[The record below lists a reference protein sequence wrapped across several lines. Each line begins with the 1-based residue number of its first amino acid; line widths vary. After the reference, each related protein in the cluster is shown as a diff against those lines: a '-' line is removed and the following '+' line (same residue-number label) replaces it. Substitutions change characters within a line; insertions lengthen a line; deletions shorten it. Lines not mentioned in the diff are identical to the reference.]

1 MSKPSAAIL
10 LLSLLLAGC
19 VTTGDKPR
27 KVDPEAA
34 RDAYIQL
41 GIGYLQ
47 KGETERAKQPLSEA
61 LKLDPRSAAANMVL
75 ALVFQQEGEYPA
87 AEQHFRAA
95 LSADPANARILNNYG
110 AFLLD
115 RERYAEALSYFQK
128 AAEDTL
134 YSERSRVFENMGIT
148 YMRMGDAA
156 SARENLERSLRLNG
170 RQPRALFELA
180 QLEFDA
186 GEFVP
191 AWNHY
196 RRFDQLSTQNAAS
209 LWLGVRLAR
218 RFEDHSSAVSYGLQL
233 KRLYPNSPEAKALV
247 ESE

>member
-1 MSKPSAAIL
+1 MIRL
-10 LLSLLLAGC
+10 VLGLSLLLAGC

-61 LKLDPRSAAANMVL
+61 LKLDPRSASANMVL

-156 SARENLERSLRLNG
+156 SARENIRFGRLDASDAEIEAAARAANSVRS
-170 RQPRALFELA
+170 PPATSTSE
-180 QLEFDA
+180 DA
-186 GEFVP
+186 
-191 AWNHY
+191 W
-196 RRFDQLSTQNAAS
+196 AAS
-209 LWLGVRLAR
+209 R
-218 RFEDHSSAVSYGLQL
+218 RPLSSAS
-233 KRLYPNSPEAKALV
+233 
-247 ESE
+247 